1 MSTESWSAAGSEQE
15 NGRDTPVLRI
25 RNLSKSFD
33 IHDVGRHISACRNIN
48 LSVNSGEF
56 IGITGKSGSGKS
68 TVLKMIYR
76 SYLPQE
82 GKVVYR
88 SRAFGEMDLSRAE
101 ERSIIYLRRYEI
113 GYVSQF
119 LHVIPRTS
127 ARSIVEKAVLEMGE
141 QESSAREK
149 AEQMLQHF
157 ELSPELWDSY
167 PMTFSGGEK
176 LRLNIARAMIK
187 EPRLLLLDEPT
198 ASLDAHSKKKVRELI
213 RRLKEKGTTMLGIF
227 HDLDFMRGLCDRT
240 HIMTDGVLEATNEG

>member
-1 MSTESWSAAGSEQE
+1 
-15 NGRDTPVLRI
+15 
-25 RNLSKSFD
+25 
-33 IHDVGRHISACRNIN
+33 
-48 LSVNSGEF
+48 
-56 IGITGKSGSGKS
+56 
-68 TVLKMIYR
+68 
-76 SYLPQE
+76 
-82 GKVVYR
+82 
-88 SRAFGEMDLSRAE
+88 
-101 ERSIIYLRRYEI
+101 
-113 GYVSQF
+113 
-119 LHVIPRTS
+119 
-127 ARSIVEKAVLEMGE
+127 
-141 QESSAREK
+141 
-149 AEQMLQHF
+149 MLQHF